1 MVDMTSEVFYEKLFS
16 AMEAEHPKGERTLLG
31 KMSDHFG
38 LGSEKDVRSALVR
51 SVQPEKVMV
60 WLLAEAAPF
69 VKMLDEIYHLLA
81 DVKAT
86 IFGRADQFSFLFEK
100 INKRVSFPLDS
111 FPKTYVRALTDV
123 EVLTTRFTPGA
134 RGHLMIDTPNYWRDD
149 VPALSNLSRS
159 PVLNENS
166 FGPLPREYQQAIR
179 SRVRTALKVLEA
191 NYVAF
196 DVPDN
201 FDEGY
206 LRQYKR
212 LYFADQALFESV
224 LRLAEE
230 NRGSKIGSYY
240 FSNEVSEF
248 VRERQ
253 DEGTVV
259 SADSLMKCLLFADER
274 LGDRSPT
281 EAEQLDFP
289 DEGLD
294 SNLTYAFIKAY
305 DLCFR
310 AAPRTI
316 RDYAEFIDKVFLPF
330 YRDRW
335 LLFEIWAIL
344 WVRNIVPASRR
355 PSPLLT
361 PRDDDLHSSEWVIP
375 GGDARAPVAAWTGD
389 SKTVELWYQ
398 QKTPLTPEQA
408 AKFGQNNIEPD
419 VRVRSGIVDDTSDLA
434 ILELKDR
441 FNASG
446 SKEKKIARMYAT
458 TDARL
463 VCVANYSEFR
473 PRYLRGQVYKEMA
486 DGGTEILIVGDF
498 RPGQIPTEV
507 SEAFERAFAKGGR
520 GLPTQFDLIGD
531 ISISMPVEARSRTI
545 QALATAGLTPARV
558 FAFDTD
564 LKELPSKATAD
575 WPKGGA
581 TDLPAALR
589 KYLQT
594 EGRAPSG
601 KALILTDDDGVKQ
614 FRHVLEM
621 KEFDMLDL
629 RCFDVTEELEGNDL
643 AEWADG

>member
-1 MVDMTSEVFYEKLFS
+1 MADMTSEVFYEKLFS
-16 AMEAEHPKGERTLLG
+16 AMEAGHPKGERTLLE

-38 LGSEKDVRSALVR
+38 LGSEKDVRSALIS

-111 FPKTYVRALTDV
+111 FPKTYLRALTDV
-123 EVLTTRFTPGA
+123 EVLTTRFTPRA

-149 VPALSNLSRS
+149 DPH
-159 PVLNENS
+159 S
-166 FGPLPREYQQAIR
+166 F
-179 SRVRTALKVLEA
+179 
-191 NYVAF
+191 
-196 DVPDN
+196 
-201 FDEGY
+201 
-206 LRQYKR
+206 
-212 LYFADQALFESV
+212 
-224 LRLAEE
+224 
-230 NRGSKIGSYY
+230 
-240 FSNEVSEF
+240 
-248 VRERQ
+248 
-253 DEGTVV
+253 
-259 SADSLMKCLLFADER
+259 
-274 LGDRSPT
+274 
-281 EAEQLDFP
+281 
-289 DEGLD
+289 
-294 SNLTYAFIKAY
+294 
-305 DLCFR
+305 
-310 AAPRTI
+310 
-316 RDYAEFIDKVFLPF
+316 
-330 YRDRW
+330 
-335 LLFEIWAIL
+335 
-344 WVRNIVPASRR
+344 
-355 PSPLLT
+355 
-361 PRDDDLHSSEWVIP
+361 EWVIP

-389 SKTVELWYQ
+389 GKTVELWYQ

-408 AKFGQNNIEPD
+408 AAFGQNNIEPD
-419 VRVRSGIVDDTSDLA
+419 VRVRSGIVGDTSDLV

-441 FNASG
+441 FNAAG

-558 FAFDTD
+558 FTFDTD
-564 LKELPSKATAD
+564 LKELPGEATAD

-589 KYLQT
+589 KYLPT

-601 KALILTDDDGVKQ
+601 KALILTDDEGVEQ
-614 FRHVLEM
+614 FRRAPET
-621 KEFDMLDL
+621 KEFNVLDL
-629 RCFDVTEELEGNDL
+629 RCFDVTEELDGNDL